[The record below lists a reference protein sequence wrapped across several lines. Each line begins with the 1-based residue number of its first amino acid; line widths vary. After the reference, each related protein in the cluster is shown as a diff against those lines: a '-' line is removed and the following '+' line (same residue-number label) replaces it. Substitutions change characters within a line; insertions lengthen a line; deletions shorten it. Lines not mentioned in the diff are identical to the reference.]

1 MEDEMLKVA
10 AVCAALIAL
19 ATGPLGAYEREAN
32 IQRIAGS
39 DDTSDMIV
47 ATPKSANAPIYDL
60 GESPDALII
69 HLTGGELWIGY
80 DDAATMLEGI
90 EMLHHPIGA
99 FHVGDQ
105 NNPVAV
111 YIIPKGRALT
121 ALGR

>member
-10 AVCAALIAL
+10 AVCAALIAF

-60 GESPDALII
+60 GESPDALVI
-69 HLTGGELWIGY
+69 HLTGGELWIAF
-80 DDAATMLEGI
+80 DDAAKMFEAI
-90 EMLHHPIGA
+90 EMLRRPIAA
-99 FHVGDQ
+99 FHVRDRG
-105 NNPVAV
+105 NPVAA

>member
-1 MEDEMLKVA
+1 VRTSA
-10 AVCAALIAL
+10 RLIF
-19 ATGPLGAYEREAN
+19 RE
-32 IQRIAGS
+32 IAGS

-121 ALGR
+121 ALRR